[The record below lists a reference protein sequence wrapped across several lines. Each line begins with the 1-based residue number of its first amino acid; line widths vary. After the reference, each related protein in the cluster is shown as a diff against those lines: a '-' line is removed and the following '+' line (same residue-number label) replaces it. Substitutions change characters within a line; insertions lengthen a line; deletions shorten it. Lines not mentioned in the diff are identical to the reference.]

1 MSEPPPPPPVV
12 KDHVGPAV
20 VPPLET
26 AVIFQKYVVFV
37 FRLPGLNDAE
47 ARPVAT
53 CGGFEDVP
61 KLTLNVV
68 PGAPAAHVSA
78 GFVLTPVEPFAG
90 FGFDGAAG
98 GPDDPP
104 AVVNDQVDELATS
117 DGLTT
122 VAFVRA
128 TTFQKIVV
136 PPGRFP
142 CHEYCDGGLF
152 TS

>member
-12 KDHVGPAV
+12 KDHVGPGV

-26 AVIFQKYVVFV
+26 AVTFQKYVVFV
-37 FRLPGLNDAE
+37 LRLPGLNDDE
-47 ARPVAT
+47 DSPVAT
-53 CGGFEDVP
+53 CGGFDDVP

-68 PGAPAAHVSA
+68 PGAPADHVSV
-78 GFVLTPVEPFAG
+78 GFVPTPVAPFVG

-98 GPDDPP
+98 GPKGPP
-104 AVVNDQVDELATS
+104 AVVNDQIAELAIS

-128 TTFQKIVV
+128 TTF
-136 PPGRFP
+136 
-142 CHEYCDGGLF
+142 
-152 TS
+152 